1 VLRALA
7 AGKRVFVEKPLA
19 DTIDD
24 LTGIVEAN
32 SAARGKV
39 MVDTWCASTRSP
51 DPSKRWSAQGSSATS
66 SIIVGA
72 KAASCCRAASD
83 F

>member
-39 MVDTWCASTRSP
+39 MVDT
-51 DPSKRWSAQGSSATS
+51 
-66 SIIVGA
+66 
-72 KAASCCRAASD
+72 
-83 F
+83 